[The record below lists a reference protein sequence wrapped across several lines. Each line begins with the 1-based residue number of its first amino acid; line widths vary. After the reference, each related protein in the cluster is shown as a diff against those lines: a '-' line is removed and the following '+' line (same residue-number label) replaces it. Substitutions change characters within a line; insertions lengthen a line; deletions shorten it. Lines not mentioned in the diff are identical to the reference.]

1 MGIAEKR
8 DTTKDLGGENLGIT
22 RLVVYS
28 EDSTWKFILSQD
40 VYVLS

>member
-1 MGIAEKR
+1 MGIGEKR
-8 DTTKDLGGENLGIT
+8 DTTADLGGENLGLA
-22 RLVVYS
+22 RFVVYS